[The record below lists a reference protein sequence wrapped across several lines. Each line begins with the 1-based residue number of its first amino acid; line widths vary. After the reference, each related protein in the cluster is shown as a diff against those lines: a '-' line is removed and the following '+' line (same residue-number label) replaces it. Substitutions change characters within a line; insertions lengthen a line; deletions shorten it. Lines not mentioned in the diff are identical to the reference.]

1 MLFSLFYY
9 MASLFLLTD
18 GNIFLGYRVSSEDI
32 GAEININTISF
43 MAVLWLITTI
53 RMFEVEA
60 LFGN

>member
-1 MLFSLFYY
+1 MLFSLYY

-18 GNIFLGYRVSSEDI
+18 GNIFFGYRLSSEGI

-43 MAVLWLITTI
+43 MAVIWLITTI